1 MDVLASWQFFHAT
14 PIVQFQGYQ
23 PLLREEYQRPAQPPG
38 FMPQQFETL
47 RKSTSTSFIWQA
59 TLQNEYVLT
68 ETEADIQSTFVISLP
83 FWGGDL

>member
-1 MDVLASWQFFHAT
+1 MCWHHGNFST
-14 PIVQFQGYQ
+14 PPIVQFQRYQ
-23 PLLREEYQRPAQPPG
+23 PPLREEYQRPAHPPG

-68 ETEADIQSTFVISLP
+68 ETETDIQSTFVISLL